1 MQNPEKQVIKVS
13 VAIDAP
19 VEKVWK
25 LWISPYAITGWYNAS
40 PDWHTPRASNDLRS
54 GGSFNFRMEAKDGS
68 AGFDFSGVY
77 TTVVQNE
84 HIASTLDDG
93 RKVVTEFSKANG
105 GTRVTQLFEA
115 EDENT
120 PELQQAGWQAILDNF
135 ALYVKNH

>member
-1 MQNPEKQVIKVS
+1 MQNPDKQVIKVS
-13 VAIDAP
+13 VVIDAP

-25 LWISPYAITGWYNAS
+25 LWIAPYAITGWYNAS
-40 PDWHTPRASNDLRS
+40 PDWHTPRASNDLRA

-77 TTVVQNE
+77 TTVIQNE